1 MHGNSRSFKQQRG
14 FTVVQMVI
22 TIAII
27 AIVSTIGILGI
38 RTARAQFKMQ
48 NAARVFASYV
58 EKARADSVRRHATS
72 GNQASVEM
80 FGEGTTSYA
89 VTMDFGNGVETRSF
103 ELDSGITFGTAALK
117 VTFDW
122 RGRLT
127 EQCPVTKAC
136 VFQIKND
143 SIKDQV
149 PVDVSGS
156 GDITV
161 GAQHFPDQLIPEI
174 ALSVVPDDVDHGTPT
189 PTATPT
195 PDPAATPPIDTGGGG
210 VDPVDGGG
218 GTDPVATPT
227 PTPTPTPNGNGNGGT
242 GGNSGNGGN
251 NGNNSTPTPTP
262 TPTPSPNSS
271 PSPAIP
277 QCLSTISPSS
287 LSLSQST
294 SGQQSGSATF
304 TMTNATGVRTI
315 SANQLGNG
323 NSLNIAVS
331 LLRIDG
337 SGSSVITVTT
347 KNGAGNRGQFTVEVA
362 GSPACGTSAKL
373 TVFVSN

>member
-1 MHGNSRSFKQQRG
+1 MHGNSRRFKQQRG
-14 FTVVQMVI
+14 FTVTQMVI

-27 AIVSTIGILGI
+27 AIVSTIGVLGI
-38 RTARAQFKMQ
+38 RTARANFKMQ
-48 NAARVFASYV
+48 NAARVFASYI

-72 GNQASVEM
+72 PNEASVEM

-103 ELDSGITFGTAALK
+103 ELDSDITFGTAAMK

-127 EQCPVTKAC
+127 QPCPVIGAC
-136 VFQIKND
+136 VFQVRNE

-156 GDITV
+156 GDVTV
-161 GAQHFPDQLIPEI
+161 GSQHFPDQSIPEI
-174 ALSVVPDDVDHGTPT
+174 AMAVVPDDVDHGTPT

-195 PDPAATPPIDTGGGG
+195 PDPAATPPLDGGGGG

-218 GTDPVATPT
+218 GTDPIDSSTPT
-227 PTPTPTPNGNGNGGT
+227 PSPTPTPNGNGNGGT

-262 TPTPSPNSS
+262 TPTPNTGGT
-271 PSPAIP
+271 IP
-277 QCLSTISPSS
+277 QCISTISPST
-287 LSLSQST
+287 LSLNQSAT
-294 SGQQSGSATF
+294 GQQTGTATF
-304 TMTNATGVRTI
+304 TMVNATGVRTI
-315 SANQLGNG
+315 SANQAGNG
-323 NSLNIAVS
+323 NSLVIGIS

-347 KNGAGNRGQFTVEVA
+347 KNGAGNRGEFTVEVA
-362 GSPACGTSAKL
+362 GSPACGTAAKL
-373 TVFVSN
+373 KVFVSN